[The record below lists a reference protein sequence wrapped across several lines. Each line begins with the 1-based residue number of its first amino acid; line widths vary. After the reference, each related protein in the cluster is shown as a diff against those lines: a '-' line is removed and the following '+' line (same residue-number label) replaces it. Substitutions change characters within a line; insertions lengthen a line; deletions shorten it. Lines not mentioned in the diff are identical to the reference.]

1 MLRIWGRLSSVNV
14 QKVVWCAHELS
25 LDHERID
32 VGGAFGGVDTPEFKA
47 MNPNGMIP
55 VIEDGLDDA
64 GDTRFVL
71 WESNAIVRYLAA
83 RHGSGTIWPVD
94 AAERALADRWMDWQ
108 TTVITPA
115 MGPAFWTLI
124 RTPPENRDAG
134 VVEASRIKT
143 EAALAL
149 LDTHLA
155 GRTFLEHERLTIADL
170 AVGPAVHRWL
180 HMPLVRESRPNVER
194 WYATLAALPAAALAL
209 PLPVT

>member
-71 WESNAIVRYLAA
+71 WESNAIVRYLSA
-83 RHGSGTIWPVD
+83 RYGPGNLYPLELH
-94 AAERALADRWMDWQ
+94 ERADADRWMDWQ
-108 TTVITPA
+108 TTSYSPSMVD
-115 MGPAFWTLI
+115 AFLQLV
-124 RTPPENRDAG
+124 RTPEDQRDAARI
-134 VVEASRIKT
+134 ERSRQMVR
-143 EAALAL
+143 LA
-149 LDTHLA
+149 D
-155 GRTFLEHERLTIADL
+155 R
-170 AVGPAVHRWL
+170 
-180 HMPLVRESRPNVER
+180 SRSIM
-194 WYATLAALPAAALAL
+194 WA
-209 PLPVT
+209 